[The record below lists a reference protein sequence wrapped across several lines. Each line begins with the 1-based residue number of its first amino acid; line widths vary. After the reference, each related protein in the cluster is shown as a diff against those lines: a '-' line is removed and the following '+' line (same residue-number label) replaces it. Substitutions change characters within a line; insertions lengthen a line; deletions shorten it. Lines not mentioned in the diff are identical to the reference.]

1 MITCLEAL
9 HALHQQKIL
18 HRDLKTQNIFLAG
31 PRQQLSA
38 KLGDLGVAKVLSST
52 AELAKTQ
59 IGTPFYMSPE
69 LINSHPYSYKSD
81 VWGMG
86 CVLYEIINGHRAF
99 DAQSLNGLALKII
112 KGNYTPISASP
123 KPNRAFGSWIYTL

>member
-1 MITCLEAL
+1 M
-9 HALHQQKIL
+9 HQQKIL

-31 PRQQLSA
+31 PRHQLSA

-52 AELAKTQ
+52 LELAKTQ

-81 VWGMG
+81 VWGLG

-123 KPNRAFGSWIYTL
+123 KLRPLL